1 MQVHHLTLLPVTRV
15 VSLYLKSEE
24 FINAASLC
32 ISFENTFCRRRKR
45 EQLGINDLKSL
56 YDKIIKMK
64 ALDTADKLHTAI
76 VNIEQKLQTLSDS
89 ESSGSGT
96 SRTNSFVEREKP
108 GTSSNHK
115 IENYP
120 IASLENSSVRNL
132 ETDRMSKI
140 DHSVNAIDL
149 KQNSVLPVTEQKDF
163 NVSMNSK
170 TTDNSSVTTSENIIN
185 DTGQTKEECID
196 TSGKLGNVATSLK
209 NALGSHLISET
220 VNKDDLKTDKL
231 VPESAGYDMNNTSEK
246 VNIQMNVSQTQNI
259 EQNNFT
265 DISSDHKASC
275 IPIGSGDTSKIQIVE
290 NGPLSSDIIQS
301 NEDQVVLDERVLAS
315 PIKMDSVNIDNVA
328 TVKESEQNAKTI
340 DIKENEQQTKSSVIK
355 ESEQNTKT
363 NDIKENEQRTES
375 SVIKESEQ
383 QTKSIVDTE
392 SEQNTKAS
400 YIKASEQR
408 TEASVI
414 KDKEG
419 NHTEIVITPAFDV
432 DNSKTRSDDNS
443 LKLDVSPEEFVER
456 PLSPVPL
463 ITLMKQELEDD
474 IIEDDLDLQSKSSN
488 MGSRRTSLT
497 SLSSLSSAEV
507 YMESITGS
515 K

>member
-32 ISFENTFCRRRKR
+32 ISFENTFYRRRKR
-45 EQLGINDLKSL
+45 EQLGIKDLKSL
-56 YDKIIKMK
+56 YDKMIEMK
-64 ALDTADKLHTAI
+64 VLDTAEKLHTAI

-120 IASLENSSVRNL
+120 IASLDISSVRNL

-170 TTDNSSVTTSENIIN
+170 STDNSSVTTSDNIIN
-185 DTGQTKEECID
+185 DTGQSKEDCIN
-196 TSGKLGNVATSLK
+196 TSGQLGNVATSLR

-220 VNKDDLKTDKL
+220 VNKDVLKTDKL

-246 VNIQMNVSQTQNI
+246 VNIQMNVSETQNI

-275 IPIGSGDTSKIQIVE
+275 IPIGSGDTSKIQMVE
-290 NGPLSSDIIQS
+290 NGPMSSNIIQNS
-301 NEDQVVLDERVLAS
+301 EHQVVLDNRVLAS

-328 TVKESEQNAKTI
+328 TAVISELNTKTS
-340 DIKENEQQTKSSVIK
+340 DIKENEQQTKPSLIK

-363 NDIKENEQRTES
+363 NDIKENEQ
-375 SVIKESEQ
+375 
-383 QTKSIVDTE
+383 QTKSIVVLE
-392 SEQNTKAS
+392 SEQSTKTS
-400 YIKASEQR
+400 DIKASEQR

-419 NHTEIVITPAFDV
+419 NHTEIVITPAYDE
-432 DNSKTRSDDNS
+432 DHSKTRSDDNS
-443 LKLDVSPEEFVER
+443 LKSAVSAEETEER

-463 ITLMKQELEDD
+463 VTLMKQELEDD

>member
-15 VSLYLKSEE
+15 ISLYLKSEE

-45 EQLGINDLKSL
+45 EQLGIKDLKSL
-56 YDKIIKMK
+56 YDKMIEMK
-64 ALDTADKLHTAI
+64 ALDTAEKLHTAI

-115 IENYP
+115 IKNYP
-120 IASLENSSVRNL
+120 IASLEISSVRNL

-149 KQNSVLPVTEQKDF
+149 KQNSVLSVTEQKDL

-170 TTDNSSVTTSENIIN
+170 TTDNSSVTTSENIIS
-185 DTGQTKEECID
+185 DTGQTKEDCIN
-196 TSGKLGNVATSLK
+196 TSGQLGNVATSLK
-209 NALGSHLISET
+209 NAIGSHLISET
-220 VNKDDLKTDKL
+220 VNKVVLKTDKL
-231 VPESAGYDMNNTSEK
+231 VPESAGCDMNNISEK
-246 VNIQMNVSQTQNI
+246 VNIQTQNI

-275 IPIGSGDTSKIQIVE
+275 IPIGSGDTSKIQIVG
-290 NGPLSSDIIQS
+290 NGPLSSDINQS
-301 NEDQVVLDERVLAS
+301 NENQVVLDERVLAS
-315 PIKMDSVNIDNVA
+315 PIKMDSVDIDNIA
-328 TVKESEQNAKTI
+328 TVVESEQNAKAI
-340 DIKENEQQTKSSVIK
+340 DIKENERQTKSSVIK

-363 NDIKENEQRTES
+363 NDIKENEQRTKS

-400 YIKASEQR
+400 DIKASEQR

-419 NHTEIVITPAFDV
+419 KHTEIVITPAFDE
-432 DNSKTRSDDNS
+432 DNSKTRSDDYS
-443 LKLDVSPEEFVER
+443 LKSAVSAEETVER